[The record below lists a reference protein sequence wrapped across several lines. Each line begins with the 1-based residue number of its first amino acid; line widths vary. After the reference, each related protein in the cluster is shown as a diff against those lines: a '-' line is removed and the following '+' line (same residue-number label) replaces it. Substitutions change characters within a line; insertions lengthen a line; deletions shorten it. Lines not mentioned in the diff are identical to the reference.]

1 MVTSAAS
8 SGPASAPIRVAIAGA
23 SGYAGGEIL
32 RLLLGHPAY
41 LDGSLTIGALTAG
54 SNAGSTLGEHHPHL
68 LPLAGRV
75 LEPTTIEQLAG
86 HDVVFL
92 GLPHG
97 NSAEIAK
104 QLPESTV
111 IIDCGAD
118 FRLASAADW
127 EKYYKSEHAGT
138 WPYGLPE
145 LPGHREKLSGAT
157 RIAVPGCYPTA
168 ASLALAPAVA
178 AGIVEPRVTVVA
190 VSGTSGA
197 GRAPKAD
204 LLGSEV
210 MGSARAYGVGGV
222 HRHTPE
228 IIQNLSALAGTEV
241 TVSFTPVL
249 APMPRGIL
257 ATCTAP
263 TSVTEDEARAVYEK
277 AYADE
282 PFVHVLPEHVF
293 PQTGAV
299 IGSNAAQIGVTVDE
313 AAGLLVVIAAIDNLT
328 KGTAGGAVQSMN
340 LALGLPETD
349 GLSTVGV
356 AP

>member
-1 MVTSAAS
+1 MMVHNNHMATKSAL
-8 SGPASAPIRVAIAGA
+8 RVAVAGA

-32 RLLLGHPAY
+32 RLLLAHPAY
-41 LDGSLTIGALTAG
+41 RDGRLEIGTLTAG
-54 SNAGSTLGEHHPHL
+54 SNAGSTLAEHQPHL
-68 LPLAGRV
+68 LPLADRV
-75 LEPTTIEQLAG
+75 LAPTAVAELAG

-92 GLPHG
+92 ALPHG
-97 NSAEIAK
+97 NSAVIAAE
-104 QLPESTV
+104 LPDSTV
-111 IIDCGAD
+111 ILDCGAD
-118 FRLASAADW
+118 FRLTDPAAWDRW
-127 EKYYKSEHAGT
+127 YGGTHAGS

-145 LPGHREKLSGAT
+145 LPGAREQLTGAT

-168 ASLALAPAVA
+168 CSLALAPAVA
-178 AGIVEPRVTVVA
+178 AGIVEPRVNIVA

-197 GRAPKAD
+197 GKGLKPN
-204 LLGSEV
+204 LLASEV
-210 MGSARAYGVGGV
+210 MGSVSAYGVGGA

-228 IIQNLSALAGTEV
+228 IRQNLSALAGTDIA
-241 TVSFTPVL
+241 VSFTPVL

-263 TSVTEDEARAVYEK
+263 TAATESEVRAVYEK
-277 AYADE
+277 AYATE
-282 PFVHVLPEHVF
+282 PFVNVLPEKVF

-299 IGSNAAQIGVTVDE
+299 IGSNTTAIGVTVD
-313 AAGLLVVIAAIDNLT
+313 ADAGLLVAIAAIDNLT

-340 LALGLPETD
+340 LALGFDETD